1 MKIGILQTGHVV
13 GELLEN
19 HGDFDGMFRKLLDG
33 YGFEFETYNVVDNEF
48 PNAPTQADGWLITG
62 SAHGAYEDL
71 PWIAKLEDFLRQTY
85 AKDVP
90 IVGICF
96 GHQILAKAMGGEVV
110 KYDQGWSIGNQAYA
124 LAAPL
129 DEKVRVVAWHQ
140 DQVTKL
146 PEHAECLG
154 SSPFCQ
160 NAFVRYGN
168 TAFTMQAHPEFDTA
182 FGKDL
187 MEYRKDSLPQPL
199 IEEARAH
206 FDEGLDQEKMA
217 AQITSFFKERT
228 LKAG

>member
-1 MKIGILQTGHVV
+1 
-13 GELLEN
+13 
-19 HGDFDGMFRKLLDG
+19 
-33 YGFEFETYNVVDNEF
+33 
-48 PNAPTQADGWLITG
+48 
-62 SAHGAYEDL
+62 
-71 PWIAKLEDFLRQTY
+71 
-85 AKDVP
+85 
-90 IVGICF
+90 
-96 GHQILAKAMGGEVV
+96 MGGEVV

-129 DEKVRVVAWHQ
+129 DKEVRVVAWHQ
-140 DQVTKL
+140 DQVAKL